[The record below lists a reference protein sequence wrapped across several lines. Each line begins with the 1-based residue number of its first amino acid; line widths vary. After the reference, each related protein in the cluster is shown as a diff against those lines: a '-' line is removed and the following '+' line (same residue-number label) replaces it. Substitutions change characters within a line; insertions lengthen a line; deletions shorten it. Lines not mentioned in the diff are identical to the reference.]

1 MPETRFLIRWPDG
14 TPESCYSP
22 SLVIED
28 YLVAGETYALA
39 DFLARSRAALAI
51 ASDRVK
57 AKYGVPCSR
66 AQAQLARIEAA
77 AAAFAGLPDAHVAVD
92 AFERDGEVFERPST

>member
-14 TPESCYSP
+14 TLESCYSP

-39 DFLARSRAALAI
+39 DFLAPHHCGRRLAA
-51 ASDRVK
+51 
-57 AKYGVPCSR
+57 
-66 AQAQLARIEAA
+66 
-77 AAAFAGLPDAHVAVD
+77 
-92 AFERDGEVFERPST
+92 RP